1 MVLKLPAIEIAGDV
15 FKAHGAVIAAMAVGD
30 ITPDEANTIA
40 GVLEAK
46 RRSIETCELEARMTA
61 LETMKV

>member
-1 MVLKLPAIEIAGDV
+1 MAI
-15 FKAHGAVIAAMAVGD
+15 GD
-30 ITPDEANTIA
+30 ITPEEANVVV